1 MVLGLRLYRVAHEM
15 GAMGSSDIFN
25 RTLTG
30 GHLMKLPSVRDG
42 VGVLPIIPEQHA
54 GWEGT

>member
-1 MVLGLRLYRVAHEM
+1 M